1 MKTPKNRKYD
11 VMMRNKKICITLSR
25 VFPQT
30 HSRRGESTGFSDKL
44 TSGTKIHTIRRNY
57 DLWAL
62 NAEKMQRGGYE
73 LSVRQW
79 IDKPYRSK
87 QREIHTQNEPIGVE
101 RIRIDYNA
109 NRDEII
115 VHVNGQFVC
124 AARIASNDGLSLDDF
139 KDWFVGERRH
149 KEDYIFS
156 GVVIHF
162 TEFRYA
168 S

>member
-1 MKTPKNRKYD
+1 MKR
-11 VMMRNKKICITLSR
+11 KKILITLSR

-30 HSRRGESTGFSDKL
+30 HSRRGQPTGFSDKL
-44 TSGTKIHTIRRNY
+44 SAGIKIHTIRRNY
-57 DLWAL
+57 DLWAV
-62 NAEKMQRGGYE
+62 NAEKMNRGGFS

-87 QREIHTQNEPIGVE
+87 QREIYTSDTPIGVE
-101 RIRIDYNA
+101 RIRIEY
-109 NRDEII
+109 RRKTDEII
-115 VHVNGQFVC
+115 AHVNGEFVC
-124 AARIASNDGLSLDDF
+124 AARLASNDGLSLDDF

-149 KEDYIFS
+149 NENYTFN

-162 TEFRYA
+162 TSFRYA

>member
-1 MKTPKNRKYD
+1 MKR
-11 VMMRNKKICITLSR
+11 KKILITLSR

-30 HSRRGESTGFSDKL
+30 HSRRGQPTGFSDKL
-44 TSGTKIHTIRRNY
+44 AAGIKIHTIRRNY
-57 DLWAL
+57 DLWAV
-62 NAEKMQRGGYE
+62 NAEKMNRGGFS

-87 QREIHTQNEPIGVE
+87 QREIYTSDTPIGVE
-101 RIRIDYNA
+101 RIRIEY
-109 NRDEII
+109 RRKTDEII
-115 VHVNGQFVC
+115 AHVNGEFVC
-124 AARIASNDGLSLDDF
+124 AARLASNDGLSLDDF

-149 KEDYIFS
+149 NENYTFN

-162 TEFRYA
+162 TSFRYA